1 MRKWHSEIMEV
12 LQILAFIIVVLDVD
26 LLKLMQFNDLHL
38 SYTFYRVFCKTCTD
52 IYEKCEH
59 VDGVLG
65 DVKTSRSHI
74 STTTYPI
81 DMKFIEVM

>member
-1 MRKWHSEIMEV
+1 MRKWHTEIMEV

-26 LLKLMQFNDLHL
+26 LLKLMQFNDLHI
-38 SYTFYRVFCKTCTD
+38 SYTFTGSFAKLTQ
-52 IYEKCEH
+52 IYMKKCEH

-74 STTTYPI
+74 SRTIYPI
-81 DMKFIEVM
+81 DMKFIGVM